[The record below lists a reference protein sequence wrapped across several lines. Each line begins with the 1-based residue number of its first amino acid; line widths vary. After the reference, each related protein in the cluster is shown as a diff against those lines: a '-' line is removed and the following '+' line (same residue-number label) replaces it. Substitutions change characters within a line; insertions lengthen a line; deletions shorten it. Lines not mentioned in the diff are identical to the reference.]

1 MQELGKFD
9 FKINV
14 IWNGLEKLMIFN
26 TNNKLIFID
35 NFQSLN
41 FSWENLIRKL
51 GKNDFKFFS

>member
-14 IWNGLEKLMIFN
+14 IWNGLEKLMSFN

-35 NFQSLN
+35 SF
-41 FSWENLIRKL
+41 
-51 GKNDFKFFS
+51 